1 MQIKTNYL
9 VASVFSFLLHASLIL
24 FLVGYFY
31 VEKKIRPILN
41 NPINV
46 SLIFEQDLNV
56 NTKKKDVAKLQ
67 TQPVAK
73 KLKSKSLNIVL
84 ESNQLQEIQPA
95 INITPEINKL
105 IDEDKN
111 IIKSEDIKVVDKFST
126 MIIKTIEDAWLKP
139 KNIQSGLICDLRI
152 EINKNGRILKV
163 SLVKSSGNIRFDN
176 SAIKAVQRV
185 ETFNFFNILDT
196 KIYQSNFRNI
206 ILTFNPS

>member
-31 VEKKIRPILN
+31 AEKKIRPILN

-73 KLKSKSLNIVL
+73 KELK
-84 ESNQLQEIQPA
+84 
-95 INITPEINKL
+95 
-105 IDEDKN
+105 
-111 IIKSEDIKVVDKFST
+111 IKI
-126 MIIKTIEDAWLKP
+126 
-139 KNIQSGLICDLRI
+139 
-152 EINKNGRILKV
+152 
-163 SLVKSSGNIRFDN
+163 
-176 SAIKAVQRV
+176 
-185 ETFNFFNILDT
+185 
-196 KIYQSNFRNI
+196 
-206 ILTFNPS
+206 

>member
-31 VEKKIRPILN
+31 AEKKIRPILN

-111 IIKSEDIKVVDKFST
+111 IIKSENIKVVDKFST
-126 MIIKTIEDAWLKP
+126 MIIKTIEGAWLKP

-163 SLVKSSGNIRFDN
+163 SLVKSIGNIRFDN